1 MNEPESKNS
10 RVLKLEISQIR
21 STLIWVLFAVGV
33 FLILDWAFITL
44 QGLIFTIILAW
55 LFSVAI
61 EPAVSFLESKK
72 WRRGLATFTVLIA
85 ILVSIVSFG
94 AVFGQMLF
102 SQAASFVNTA
112 PEIVT
117 SVTQWLNA
125 NLKTSIDADELI
137 NSLNLTSSSAS
148 DLAASLAGGV
158 LGFIST
164 ILSFL
169 INLLSFVLF
178 LFYFSADAPKVR
190 RTIARAL
197 PPKQQEIFI
206 QVWKI
211 ASEKAGG
218 FVITRVIL
226 ALICVLTSGVF
237 FYIVDLTYWL
247 PLALFTGIISQ
258 FIPTIGTYI
267 GIGLPAI
274 VALSQ
279 SPGLALA
286 IAIFGVAYQQLENF
300 LFSPKLSSRAL
311 NIHPAVAFA
320 AVLAG
325 GTLFGAMGAFVA
337 IPVMAIIVAIVDTY
351 LHRYELVHD

>member
-178 LFYFSADAPKVR
+178 SR
-190 RTIARAL
+190 R
-197 PPKQQEIFI
+197 
-206 QVWKI
+206 
-211 ASEKAGG
+211 S
-218 FVITRVIL
+218 
-226 ALICVLTSGVF
+226 
-237 FYIVDLTYWL
+237 
-247 PLALFTGIISQ
+247 
-258 FIPTIGTYI
+258 
-267 GIGLPAI
+267 
-274 VALSQ
+274 
-279 SPGLALA
+279 
-286 IAIFGVAYQQLENF
+286 
-300 LFSPKLSSRAL
+300 
-311 NIHPAVAFA
+311 
-320 AVLAG
+320 
-325 GTLFGAMGAFVA
+325 
-337 IPVMAIIVAIVDTY
+337 
-351 LHRYELVHD
+351 